1 MVENDPIDDLLKNKM
16 QERSFSPGPND
27 WREMEVLLE
36 QHMPVKTKK
45 RWFWIAVSFCV
56 ASTIV
61 IYWPTAQAPVVA
73 PDNAIIVQKNS
84 SQSSGLT
91 ETAVTKNTDL
101 GITEQNLSASTLTKP
116 APNAANTGSSN
127 APAPLSPGQADV
139 MNNNSTN
146 DKTTSAK
153 KTAGATSVTPYRKRS
168 TATKKEDVR
177 NYTVSQNHTAPTTL
191 PATAAPALFTTT
203 NKETEKPLPDTA
215 TAREKNE
222 DPIMDNKITDN
233 TNSAVNP
240 IEQITTTP
248 ATETGSPFNVSTPVA
263 STVVYGETQK
273 PKADTE
279 TQFLAKGKNEPITKQ
294 TDSLTMPF
302 VKKIE
307 TPVAHLINDSTET
320 PKDSTQHI
328 TTTDVQNATSNS
340 ANKKDSSHTNNKF
353 SLAISAGFQGWNSLK
368 KRIHTFGGANLPLLP
383 VFSLGLQAT
392 WRLNHDW
399 SVSGGAQYA
408 LHPKL
413 EHMRYI
419 YGKNYSYGSNIDGY
433 WFLTRTLH
441 NLQVPVEVQY
451 HVGKKSTLLAALQ
464 TDFLLNANQK
474 MGQLT
479 PVAVLDSSI
488 VNNNPYN
495 TRTTSGYTTGFRMV
509 SWSMALGYGINL
521 NNHWFLSTRF
531 QYGLTDYTINRYFIN
546 RDIHRNTG
554 IQIIIRYNII
564 RY

>member
-27 WREMEVLLE
+27 WREMEALLE

-45 RWFWIAVSFCV
+45 RWFWIPVFFCV
-56 ASTIV
+56 ASIVV
-61 IYWPTAQAPVVA
+61 IYRPTSQAPVVA
-73 PDNAIIVQKNS
+73 PDNAQVVQNNS
-84 SQSSGLT
+84 SQSLGLT
-91 ETAVTKNTDL
+91 ETAVTKNTDR
-101 GITEQNLSASTLTKP
+101 GITEQNLSARTLAKP
-116 APNAANTGSSN
+116 VPNTANPTS
-127 APAPLSPGQADV
+127 AKVPAPLSPGKADITNK
-139 MNNNSTN
+139 NNTN
-146 DKTTSAK
+146 DKTTSAIK
-153 KTAGATSVTPYRKRS
+153 PASATPVTPYRKRS
-168 TATKKEDVR
+168 AANKKEDNR
-177 NYTVSQNHTAPTTL
+177 NYTVSQNNTAPTTL
-191 PATAAPALFTTT
+191 PATTAPPLFTTT

-215 TAREKNE
+215 IAKGKNE
-222 DPIMDNKITDN
+222 DPIIFPKITDN
-233 TNSAVNP
+233 TNTPPANP
-240 IEQITTTP
+240 IEQIVTK
-248 ATETGSPFNVSTPVA
+248 TEP
-263 STVVYGETQK
+263 
-273 PKADTE
+273 DTSAV
-279 TQFLAKGKNEPITKQ
+279 L
-294 TDSLTMPF
+294 
-302 VKKIE
+302 
-307 TPVAHLINDSTET
+307 
-320 PKDSTQHI
+320 KDSTSLQ
-328 TTTDVQNATSNS
+328 TAGVVQDSS
-340 ANKKDSSHTNNKF
+340 ANPTKNGTNNKF

-368 KRIHTFGGANLPLLP
+368 KRNHTFGVANLPLLP

-408 LHPKL
+408 LHSKL

-419 YGKNYSYGSNIDGY
+419 YVKNYSYGSNIDGY
-433 WFLTRTLH
+433 WFLTRTLN

-451 HVGKKSTLLAALQ
+451 HVGKKSTLLAAMQ

-495 TRTTSGYTTGFRMV
+495 IRTTSGYTTGFRMV

-531 QYGLTDYTINRYFIN
+531 QYGLTDYTINKYFTN